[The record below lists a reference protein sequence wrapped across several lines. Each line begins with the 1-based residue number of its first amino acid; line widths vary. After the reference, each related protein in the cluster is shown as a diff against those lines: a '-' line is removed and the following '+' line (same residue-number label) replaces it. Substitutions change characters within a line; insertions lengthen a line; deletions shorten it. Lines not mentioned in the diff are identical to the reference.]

1 MGYSSGRRGQTVNL
15 LANAFQ
21 GSNPCPTTIF
31 QKKEVI
37 SQKKPQSL
45 LDIPEDK
52 IIKLPRKK
60 IPNWDISYGEIRP
73 SCRMTIPA
81 RMSSESD
88 RSINPRRNAR
98 KQQ

>member
-1 MGYSSGRRGQTVNL
+1 
-15 LANAFQ
+15 
-21 GSNPCPTTIF
+21 
-31 QKKEVI
+31 
-37 SQKKPQSL
+37 